1 MSNFT
6 EEDIQMELE
15 RISSNIP
22 EEILNNLYYEEEAN
36 KTIKKVIRKAL
47 DDPEFPEEKKEKYRN
62 LLNSGKLDKTVTRED
77 EEVREELDEW
87 LENEIQKSIEAGRLP
102 SRESDMF
109 NNLIEKLQDGN
120 TGSHSGTEE

>member
-36 KTIKKVIRKAL
+36 KTIKTVIAKAL
-47 DDPEFPEEKKEKYRN
+47 DDPQFPEEKKEKYRN
-62 LLNSGKLDKTVTRED
+62 LLNSGKLDGTVTRED

-87 LENEIQKSIEAGRLP
+87 LEEQIQKSIKAGRLP

-120 TGSHSGTEE
+120 EGSHSGTEE